1 MARTTLRARLERPL
15 TYLKGLL
22 LRQRAFAFL
31 HDSFLQ
37 SPTGAAFHASMAAK
51 TSSLRWNYSIPGLIR
66 IEGRDHFLADA
77 FDEMK

>member
-1 MARTTLRARLERPL
+1 MARGTLRARLARPL

-22 LRQRAFAFL
+22 LRQRAFAM
-31 HDSFLQ
+31 HDCFLQ

-66 IEGRDHFLADA
+66 IEGRDHFLAY
-77 FDEMK
+77 DEMK